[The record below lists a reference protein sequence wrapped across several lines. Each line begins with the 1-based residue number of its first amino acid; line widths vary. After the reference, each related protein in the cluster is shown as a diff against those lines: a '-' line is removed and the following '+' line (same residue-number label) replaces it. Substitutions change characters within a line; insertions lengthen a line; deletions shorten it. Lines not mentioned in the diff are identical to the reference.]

1 MHTIRDL
8 LSRDLSKPIE
18 EVIKLDQQDEATVYT
33 EITEY
38 VATERIQRQYM
49 EILQAIADAPGDPT
63 EGVGVWIS
71 GFFGSGKSSFAKNL
85 GYLLANR
92 QVLGQPAS
100 TLFIQQLQQQAP
112 ADPLVTRI
120 ADTVKFINTRFDA
133 HVIMFDVQV
142 DRAVRRA
149 TEPIAEIMYTVLLRE
164 LDYAQDYDIAELEI
178 ELEAEGRLPDFV
190 RACARLFRDQLRDI
204 KPAQVLPVTLRQGSG
219 PALRPDLLTLR
230 SARAG
235 QALSELSAE
244 EYGVWQ
250 QVRKGAQ
257 RVQRASA
264 TLNVVD
270 PGTYPTPDSWSASL
284 QSKSDVTIRTLV
296 ERTFDLTAR
305 RLPGHAVA
313 FIIDEVGQ
321 YVARSA
327 EKIENLR
334 AVVEQFG
341 KESKNRVLAGQAVA
355 PVWIIVTSQEKLDEV
370 VAAIDD
376 KRVELAKLQDRFFL
390 RIDMAPADIREVA
403 TRRVLAKRPEAEPLL
418 RQRFDATAPVL
429 KTHIRLERTSR
440 RFDVDQD
447 EFVQFYPYLPH
458 FIDLSIDIVSGMR
471 LQPGAPRHIG
481 GSNRTIIKQAYEMLV
496 SDRTGLAAAP
506 VGALVTL
513 DRIFDLVEGN
523 LSSEKQKDLSDISNN
538 WPGDPWPARTAKA
551 IALLE
556 YVRDLPRSEAN
567 LAALLYRQLGDD
579 SPLPEVERA
588 IGLLREAQFI
598 RQTEYGWKLQTA
610 REKDWTAERNSYSPK
625 PREQH
630 DIHEDQ
636 LRAIFSAAALTRYR
650 YRSPSAP
657 LGTGLRN
664 FRVGVA
670 WNGRAI
676 TSGDAQVPLVLRVAD
691 GPETFQEVCDQARDD
706 SRAESHKND
715 VFWVMSLDTEIDEIV
730 TELYRSKRMVGKY
743 DQLRA
748 QGKIT
753 KEEASSLAAEKT
765 EALRLEDRL
774 REKLDSA
781 LANGRG
787 FFRGVAK
794 DGAALGNTLAEI
806 LKALFDYAVPDLYP
820 KLEMGARPLKGKEAE
835 EILKAA
841 NLNGLSKVFYSPP
854 DGLDLVIKEGARYVV
869 NLHAPILREVSD
881 YMARE
886 HAYGNKVTGRSLENH
901 FGGIGYG
908 WEQEM
913 LWLSLATLL
922 RGGAIEVTF
931 QGRRYRNHLD
941 PQARAPFTG
950 TNAFR
955 SASFAPRKAPDLQT
969 LVSAARRYETLTGEE
984 VDVEESAI
992 AQALQRWA
1000 RAEFTALLPVEAT
1013 VRAHHI
1019 PVTNVLGEY
1028 RTMLETVLNSA
1039 SDDCV
1044 NMLAGEGLSIQ
1055 ALRDQVAAIRKAT
1068 DDKGLARLSRMRMAA
1083 DRLWPLLQAEG
1094 LDGALADHAQA
1105 LRQKLDDG
1113 TYYQPSAALD
1123 EALKALDTAY
1133 RDLYRRRHG
1142 ERQAAFAQ
1150 AMDDVKAQPNWPLV
1164 PEEMQ
1169 APTLKP
1175 LTDRAGHKLDLPTD
1189 ALACAACQASLS
1201 EMASDLAAVNALRS
1215 TVLLR
1220 VQQLTAPEEKIERVK
1235 ITDVAGVGHTLS
1247 TPEEVEEL
1255 LDQLR
1260 DHLLRLIASG
1270 VKVVLE

>member
-1 MHTIRDL
+1 MQTIRDL
-8 LSRDLSKPIE
+8 LSRDLSQPIE

-38 VATERIQRQYM
+38 VATERIKRQYM
-49 EILQAIADAPGDPT
+49 EILTAIADAPGDPT

-92 QVLGQPAS
+92 PVLGQPAS

-112 ADPLVTRI
+112 TDPLVRRI
-120 ADTVKFINTRFDA
+120 ADTVNFINTRFDA

-164 LDYAQDYDIAELEI
+164 LDYAQDYDVAELEI
-178 ELEAEGRLPDFV
+178 ELEAEGRLADFV
-190 RACARLFRDQLRDI
+190 RACANLFRDQLRDI
-204 KPAQVLPVTLRQGSG
+204 KPARVLPVTLRQG
-219 PALRPDLLTLR
+219 L
-230 SARAG
+230 G
-235 QALSELSAE
+235 QALSGLSAE

-264 TLNVVD
+264 ALNVVD

-284 QSKSDVTIRTLV
+284 QSKSDMTIRTLV

-355 PVWIIVTSQEKLDEV
+355 PVWIVVTSQEKLDEV

-403 TRRVLAKRPEAEPLL
+403 TRRVLAKKTEAEPLL

-429 KTHIRLERTSR
+429 KTHTRLERTSR
-440 RFDVDQD
+440 RFDVDRD

-458 FIDLSIDIVSGMR
+458 FVDLSIDIVSGMR

-496 SDRTGLAAAP
+496 SERTGLADAP

-523 LSSEKQKDLSDISNN
+523 LSSEKQKDISDVSNN
-538 WPGDPWPARTAKA
+538 WPDDPWPARTAKA

-556 YVRDLPRSEAN
+556 YVRDLPRSEVN

-588 IGLLREAQFI
+588 IGRLREAQFI

-630 DIHEDQ
+630 DLHEDQ

-650 YRSPSAP
+650 YRN
-657 LGTGLRN
+657 LRN

-706 SRAESHKND
+706 SRADSHKNE
-715 VFWVMSLDTEIDEIV
+715 VFWVTSLDTEIDEIV
-730 TELYRSKRMVGKY
+730 TELHRSKRMVSKY

-765 EALRLEDRL
+765 EALRLEERL
-774 REKLDSA
+774 RERLVSA

-794 DGAALGNTLAEI
+794 DGAALGSTLAEI

-820 KLEMGARPLKGKEAE
+820 RLEMGARPLKGKEAE

-841 NLNGLSKVFYSPP
+841 NLNGLPKVFYSPP

-869 NLHAPILREVSD
+869 NLNALILREVSD

-913 LWLSLATLL
+913 LWLTLATLL
-922 RGGAIEVTF
+922 RGGAIEVTY

-984 VDVEESAI
+984 VDVEESVI
-992 AQALQRWA
+992 SQAFQRWA

-1019 PVTNVLGEY
+1019 PVTTVLGEY
-1028 RTMLETVLNSA
+1028 RTVLETVLNSA

-1055 ALRDQVAAIRKAT
+1055 ALRDQMAAIRKAT

-1094 LDGALADHAQA
+1094 LDGMLAEHAQA

-1133 RDLYRRRHG
+1133 RDLYGKRHS
-1142 ERQAAFAQ
+1142 ERQTAFAQ
-1150 AMDDVKAQPNWPLV
+1150 AIDDVKAQPNWPLV

-1175 LTDRAGHKLDLPTD
+1175 LTDRAGHELDLPAG
-1189 ALACAACQASLS
+1189 ALVCAVCQASLS
-1201 EMASDLAAVNALRS
+1201 EMVSDLVAVNALRS
-1215 TVLLR
+1215 TVLLS

-1235 ITDVAGVGHTLS
+1235 ITDVAGVGQTFS

-1260 DHLLRLIASG
+1260 GHLMKLIASG
-1270 VKVVLE
+1270 IKVVLE